1 MTDPTM
7 RAAVIDR
14 LGKGPTYREIP
25 RPVPGPGQ
33 VLVQVQAAALNPV
46 DLRLAT
52 GGHLRGVPTVPYVP
66 GSEGVGT
73 VVAGGSP
80 LQGKRVRFQVIGSPS
95 GSLAEW
101 AAVDAATCLLI
112 PDELP
117 AATAAGLG
125 VAGMAAW
132 ISLVDKIKLQRGERV
147 LILGATGIVGQVA
160 VQIAKLLGAG
170 RIVASGRDLTA
181 LANTLELGADAVVAV
196 AGQSVEALRD
206 SFAAAARGPIDVV
219 FDPVWGT
226 PLQAALGA
234 VGLSARI
241 VNVGESASDEATL
254 SSAIVRGRQLTI
266 IGHTNPNTSWAVR
279 ARAFREL
286 AEHAAEGRIRIE
298 IEELP
303 LSEIAVAWER
313 QASSPHVKLVLI
325 PAT

>member
-7 RAAVIDR
+7 HAAVIDR
-14 LGKGPTYREIP
+14 LGDGPTYCDIR

-33 VLVQVQAAALNPV
+33 VLVQVQAAALNPI

-52 GGHLRGVPTVPYVP
+52 GGQLRGDRSTPYVP

-73 VVAGGSP
+73 VVTGGNH
-80 LQGKRVRFQVIGSPS
+80 LQGKRVRFQVIGGPS
-95 GSLAEW
+95 GALAEW

-112 PDELP
+112 PEDLS

-170 RIVASGRDLTA
+170 RIVASGRDLKA
-181 LANTLELGADAVVAV
+181 LAKTLELGADAVVAV
-196 AGQSVEALRD
+196 AGQGVEELRD
-206 SFAAAARGPIDVV
+206 AFAAAARGPLDVV
-219 FDPVWGT
+219 FDPVWGI

-234 VGLSARI
+234 VGPSARI
-241 VNVGESASDEATL
+241 VNLGESASDQATL

-286 AEHAAEGRIRIE
+286 ADHASDGRIRIE
-298 IEELP
+298 IEEMP
-303 LSEIAVAWER
+303 LAEIAAAWGR
-313 QASSPHVKLVLI
+313 QASSPHVKLVLR
-325 PAT
+325 PAS